1 MINVSISLMK
11 KQETKTLGHYHGGV
25 RLDTSLMTGRVCG
38 AGGEGCERS
47 ITLET
52 NLGDAP
58 DLCSYY
64 IKLCLLLFYQRKRKK
79 NFQLLNFKV

>member
-1 MINVSISLMK
+1 MTSVSISLMK
-11 KQETKTLGHYHGGV
+11 KQKTTTLGHHHGGV

-52 NLGDAP
+52 KP
-58 DLCSYY
+58 W
-64 IKLCLLLFYQRKRKK
+64 
-79 NFQLLNFKV
+79 

>member
-1 MINVSISLMK
+1 MTSVSISLMK
-11 KQETKTLGHYHGGV
+11 KRSTTTLGQHHGGV

-38 AGGEGCERS
+38 AGERGARDPS
-47 ITLET
+47 PLKQ

-64 IKLCLLLFYQRKRKK
+64 IKLCLLLFYQRNRKK
-79 NFQLLNFKV
+79 YRQLLNF

>member
-1 MINVSISLMK
+1 MTSVSISLMK
-11 KQETKTLGHYHGGV
+11 KQKTTTLGHHHGGV

-38 AGGEGCERS
+38 AGGERGRRDPS
-47 ITLET
+47 PLKQ

-58 DLCSYY
+58 DLRSYY

-79 NFQLLNFKV
+79 RSSALKF